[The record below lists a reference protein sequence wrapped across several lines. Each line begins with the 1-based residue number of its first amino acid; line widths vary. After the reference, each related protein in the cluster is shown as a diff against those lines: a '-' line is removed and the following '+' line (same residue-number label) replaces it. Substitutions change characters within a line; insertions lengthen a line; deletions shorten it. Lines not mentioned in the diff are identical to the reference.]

1 MEFGTTTTVDFGP
14 LRIAYDNRVLTPR
27 PWTIE
32 QSRWA
37 AELAREAPEGP
48 LLELCC
54 GAGQIGLAAISVVRR
69 RLVCID
75 VDPVACE
82 YTRLNADLAG
92 LGGLLEVRTGPFED
106 RLLPDEMFAGIIADP
121 PWVPR
126 AEVGRFPE
134 DPVTAIDG
142 GADGLDLARAC
153 VRAAADHLM
162 PGGFA
167 VLQVGSR
174 LQVERLE
181 AELVEDERRL
191 RVHEVREFERGVLVR
206 LDRELSSG
214 PLVRRQQLV
223 GAVAPGRRRRLP
235 APAHGAERPGRLVAA
250 SLGVPHHVV
259 PAQQ

>member
-1 MEFGTTTTVDFGP
+1 MESGTSTTVDFGP
-14 LRIAYDNRVLTPR
+14 LRISYDDRVLAPR

-37 AELAREAPEGP
+37 AELAKSAPEGR

-54 GAGQIGLAAISVVRR
+54 GAGHIGLATISAVRR
-69 RLVCID
+69 RLVCVD

-92 LGGLLEVRTGPFED
+92 LGGLLEVRTGPIEGVM
-106 RLLPDEMFAGIIADP
+106 LPDELFAGIIADP

-142 GADGLDLARAC
+142 GPDGLDKARTC
-153 VRAAADHLM
+153 VRAVADHLM

-167 VLQVGSR
+167 VLQLGTR
-174 LQVERLE
+174 EQVDRIA
-181 AELVEDERRL
+181 AELDDRL
-191 RVHEVREFERGVLVR
+191 RVAEVRELEGGVL
-206 LDRELSSG
+206 
-214 PLVRRQQLV
+214 
-223 GAVAPGRRRRLP
+223 
-235 APAHGAERPGRLVAA
+235 GRLN
-250 SLGVPHHVV
+250 LT
-259 PAQQ
+259 

>member
-1 MEFGTTTTVDFGP
+1 MESGPSTTIDFGP
-14 LRIAYDNRVLTPR
+14 LRISYDDRVLRPR

-37 AELAREAPEGP
+37 AELARDAPAGP

-54 GAGQIGLAAISVVRR
+54 GAGQIGLATISVVRR

-92 LGGLLEVRTGPFED
+92 VGGLLEVRTGPLED
-106 RLLPDEMFAGIIADP
+106 RLLPDEVFAGVIADP

-126 AEVGRFPE
+126 AEVGLFPE

-142 GADGLDLARAC
+142 GPDGLDLARAC
-153 VRAAADHLM
+153 LRTAADHLM

-167 VLQVGSR
+167 VLQVGTRRQVDR
-174 LQVERLE
+174 LA
-181 AELVEDERRL
+181 AELEEHGLRL
-191 RVHEVREFERGVLVR
+191 RVEEVREFERGVLVR
-206 LDRELSSG
+206 LDRS
-214 PLVRRQQLV
+214 
-223 GAVAPGRRRRLP
+223 
-235 APAHGAERPGRLVAA
+235 
-250 SLGVPHHVV
+250 
-259 PAQQ
+259 

>member
-1 MEFGTTTTVDFGP
+1 MNPASSPTIDFGP
-14 LRIAYDNRVLTPR
+14 LRIAYDERVLCPR

-37 AELAREAPEGP
+37 AELTREAPEGP

-54 GAGQIGLAAISVVRR
+54 GAGQIGLATISVVRR

-92 LGGLLEVRTGPFED
+92 LGGLLEVRIGPLEN
-106 RLLPDEMFAGIIADP
+106 RLLPDERFAGIIADP

-126 AEVGRFPE
+126 DELERFPE

-142 GADGLDLARAC
+142 GPDGLDVARAC
-153 VRAAADHLM
+153 VAIAADHLM

-174 LQVERLE
+174 LQAERLA
-181 AELVEDERRL
+181 AELDQYDRRL
-191 RVHEVREFERGVLVR
+191 RVEEIREFEGGVLVR
-206 LDRELSSG
+206 LDRVS
-214 PLVRRQQLV
+214 
-223 GAVAPGRRRRLP
+223 
-235 APAHGAERPGRLVAA
+235 
-250 SLGVPHHVV
+250 
-259 PAQQ
+259 

>member
-1 MEFGTTTTVDFGP
+1 MDLGTTSTIDFGP
-14 LRIAYDNRVLTPR
+14 LRISYDGRVLRPR
-27 PWTIE
+27 PWTIH
-32 QSRWA
+32 QSQWA

-92 LGGLLEVRTGPFED
+92 LGGLLEVRTGPLEG
-106 RLLPDEMFAGIIADP
+106 RLLPSEVFAGIIADP

-126 AEVGRFPE
+126 ADVGRFPE

-142 GADGLDLARAC
+142 GPDGLDLARAC
-153 VRAAADHLM
+153 IRTAADHLV

-167 VLQVGSR
+167 VLQVGTPPQVDR
-174 LQVERLE
+174 LA
-181 AELVEDERRL
+181 AELLEHDGRL
-191 RVHEVREFERGVLVR
+191 RVEEVREFEHGVLVR
-206 LDRELSSG
+206 LDRT
-214 PLVRRQQLV
+214 
-223 GAVAPGRRRRLP
+223 
-235 APAHGAERPGRLVAA
+235 
-250 SLGVPHHVV
+250 
-259 PAQQ
+259 